1 MFETSLIDI
10 QKPRRTPRILATSAG
25 IHFAIFATVA
35 SAAYWQIGQVAAPM
49 EVMSPIHL
57 VLPPPPPSAG
67 TRVRPQTPPKP
78 AAPVKETVQP
88 KAEDVAEDI
97 PKAPV
102 LTTPTTPTA
111 PSAPVDP
118 NANSESDSG
127 RNTSGGPGTGDGP
140 NYGLD
145 GPSHGEL
152 TGPGVVSDQPFK
164 LTGAIAR
171 PVLVSR
177 VEPLYPETA
186 RRLHQGGTVILQ
198 TVIDESGRVIDVEV
212 VKGLGFGLQ
221 QAAIDAVSK
230 WRFQPATM
238 NGRAVK
244 VFFNLTVQFSLN

>member
-10 QKPRRTPRILATSAG
+10 QKSCRTRRTPRILAISAG

-35 SAAYWQIGQVAAPM
+35 SAAYWHIGEVAAPIEEM
-49 EVMSPIHL
+49 TGCPRPTPV
-57 VLPPPPPSAG
+57 VLPSGGPKA
-67 TRVRPQTPPKP
+67 RPQAPPKP

-88 KAEDVAEDI
+88 KAEEVSETI
-97 PKAPV
+97 PKAAEPE
-102 LTTPTTPTA
+102 A
-111 PSAPVDP
+111 PSAPSNVLP
-118 NANSESDSG
+118 SSNSDSG
-127 RNTSGGPGTGDGP
+127 PNTGDGP
-140 NYGLD
+140 SIGDGPNSGFD
-145 GPSHGEL
+145 GPSHADVS
-152 TGPGVVSDQPFK
+152 GPSVLSDQPYK
-164 LTGAIAR
+164 LTGAIAK
-171 PVLVSR
+171 PVLVTR

-198 TVIDESGRVIDVEV
+198 TVIDESGRVINVEV
-212 VKGLGFGLQ
+212 VKGLGFGLP

>member
-49 EVMSPIHL
+49 EVMGQIHL
-57 VLPPPPPSAG
+57 MLPPPPPSSG
-67 TRVRPQTPPKP
+67 TRARPQTPPKP

-88 KAEDVAEDI
+88 KAEDLAEDI
-97 PKAPV
+97 PKAAE
-102 LTTPTTPTA
+102 PTAPTA
-111 PSAPVDP
+111 PSATADST
-118 NANSESDSG
+118 ANSESDSG
-127 RNTSGGPGTGDGP
+127 PNTSGDPGTGDGP
-140 NYGLD
+140 NFGFD
-145 GPSHGEL
+145 GPGKGSQVP
-152 TGPGVVSDQPFK
+152 GPGVLSDQPYK